1 MSKKVPLIHIFFI
14 FIAILIKWYHVT
26 GSNLIWNMFLALLAI
41 DFAYFTYYLNLR
53 IGKLLLSLLWL
64 FFFPNT
70 FYMLTDIVHIHFA
83 GSILTDHSSM
93 IYYILYMSSIL
104 FGVLCGIESLK
115 VIFVTYQIT
124 NYYGRLIL
132 IGILSFVSSF
142 AIHIGRY
149 ARLNSWD
156 ILTKP
161 RIVVHEILEVV
172 SWNALP
178 FILGFTFLQFLC
190 LAYLENEKL
199 INKH

>member
-14 FIAILIKWYHVT
+14 FIAFLIKLYHVT
-26 GSNLIWNMFLALLAI
+26 GPNLIWNMFLALLAI

-53 IGKLLLSLLWL
+53 IGKLLPSLLWL

-115 VIFVTYQIT
+115 VIFVTYQIK

-172 SWNALP
+172 SWNALT